1 MIYFKPNQVTSP
13 QKFMKIVR
21 VIFDGGLYS
30 FSIAELEWEGSKV
43 YGMRWNVSRKEW
55 DDSDKISGKKICLG
69 MPVSRARPVWFVIP
83 NVTAKYFEQIISDE
97 LERLK
102 SEGDRV

>member
-43 YGMRWNVSRKEW
+43 YGMRWNVS
-55 DDSDKISGKKICLG
+55 GKKVCLG

-102 SEGDRV
+102 SEGYRV